1 MELDMEILKKFLG
14 CKDGLMKKNLIFSPL
29 SINILMS
36 MVANTLKE
44 GPELEKWLSLLGS
57 KTIADL
63 NANYT
68 SDIQQLTDY
77 CNTDEGHPKFSLVN
91 SYWIDKK
98 FKLDPSCELLLST
111 VYKSKVSNHLDF
123 KNKGREAIYEINSW
137 AEENTKG
144 LIKNLLKYN
153 PDTTKLTIAI
163 LANALYFKGVWL
175 DQFDPSRTLIEK
187 FYTLNGDVIQ
197 VPYMTHNFSLSGC
210 YAPFDEFNV
219 LQLPYDNP
227 SYGKGLTF
235 AMYIFLP
242 KENDGLLN
250 LMSLFGSNPKD
261 FLTQKFKFNPIYYI
275 GKLRIPK
282 FNFNY
287 KFEVSKTM
295 KELGL
300 SMNAQAKLLPFSDET
315 VKKVYHSACIEVNEN
330 GTEASAVTYEDDNC
344 GCCMYSP
351 PKKYVDF
358 VADHPFFF
366 MIREENSRRPIFFG
380 VVVNPLLA
388 K

>member
-77 CNTDEGHPKFSLVN
+77 CNTEEGHPKFSLVN

-98 FKLDPSCELLLST
+98 FKLDPSCELLLSR

-153 PDTTKLTIAI
+153 PETTKLTIAI

-197 VPYMTHNFSLSGC
+197 
-210 YAPFDEFNV
+210 
-219 LQLPYDNP
+219 
-227 SYGKGLTF
+227 
-235 AMYIFLP
+235 
-242 KENDGLLN
+242 
-250 LMSLFGSNPKD
+250 
-261 FLTQKFKFNPIYYI
+261 
-275 GKLRIPK
+275 
-282 FNFNY
+282 
-287 KFEVSKTM
+287 TM

-315 VKKVYHSACIEVNEN
+315 VKKVYHSACIEVNEH
-330 GTEASAVTYEDDNC
+330 GTEASAVTYEDDNY